1 MLHFSRSLRFGW
13 PGMALKFRRRDR
25 RGRVGRRSATP
36 FVLFQ
41 EIHEVLAGDTEIVGG
56 GGAVDAVMQTAAAT
70 KLGLSG
76 WLLA

>member
-1 MLHFSRSLRFGW
+1 
-13 PGMALKFRRRDR
+13 
-25 RGRVGRRSATP
+25 
-36 FVLFQ
+36 VLFQ

-56 GGAVDAVMQTAAAT
+56 GGAVDAVTQTAAAT